1 MPKMRK
7 TLPVK
12 NAQEEDAHQPPA
24 DATARVSSIDVTNLA
39 GVVYSSGKVFDGLV
53 TGRLDTENFLRSGSL
68 EGVTSRS
75 DLALL
80 EDLRDVSQFIIDQ
93 SQQPQKPITVDFVRA
108 VNAKITRS
116 GAIHPGQFRTSD
128 QQIGVGTRH
137 GRHAP
142 DAMTDTSL
150 QRLLQD
156 SLSATDTREAALDLF
171 VNLAKAQPFEDG
183 NKRTALFVANSLLLS
198 SEVGEILTIPVDEQ
212 DPSLADSFNDL
223 LARAYVLNEHT
234 GVKNLLRA
242 HGLTPLGGHARRVP
256 TKPQETAPDVSDGS
270 PWQKTAKDDLAR
282 RTAALDHE
290 DFEPDS
296 GYKH

>member
-1 MPKMRK
+1 MPKMKK

-12 NAQEEDAHQPPA
+12 NAQEENAQQPQA

-80 EDLRDVSQFIIDQ
+80 QDLRDVSQFIIDQ

-116 GAIHPGQFRTSD
+116 GAIHPGQLRTSD
-128 QQIGVGTRH
+128 QQIGVGTRY
-137 GRHAP
+137 GRHTP
-142 DAMTDTSL
+142 DAMTDDSL
-150 QRLLQD
+150 QRLLQG
-156 SLSATDTREAALDLF
+156 SLSTTDTREAALDLF
-171 VNLAKAQPFEDG
+171 VNVAKAQPFEDG

-198 SEVGEILTIPVDEQ
+198 SGVGELLTIPVDEQ

-223 LARAYVLNEHT
+223 LARAYVLNEHE
-234 GVKNLLRA
+234 GVKNLLREY
-242 HGLTPLGGHARRVP
+242 GLTPLKGHAEQHPNKRQ
-256 TKPQETAPDVSDGS
+256 KAAPDASCGS
-270 PWQKTAKDDLAR
+270 PWQETAKDDLAR
-282 RTAALDHE
+282 RTAALDHG
-290 DFEPDS
+290 DSAPNS
-296 GYKH
+296 GYEH